1 MVVWPSSG
9 GGKPQGC
16 HTLIFYPYQY
26 AWEICYVGGNL
37 MLLHPTDILCVVCE
51 KKGYIYLIEQSIS
64 PMDFFSFIFIYF
76 FYLKLHPALG

>member
-1 MVVWPSSG
+1 
-9 GGKPQGC
+9 
-16 HTLIFYPYQY
+16 
-26 AWEICYVGGNL
+26 

-64 PMDFFSFIFIYF
+64 PMIFFFYLFLFI

>member
-1 MVVWPSSG
+1 M
-9 GGKPQGC
+9 
-16 HTLIFYPYQY
+16 
-26 AWEICYVGGNL
+26 GNL
-37 MLLHPTDILCVVCE
+37 LCWGEPYADILCVVCE